1 MEHQRRIQVD
11 WDKTFSWKVCIYTIA
26 VMATSMYG
34 VLVCHRKYRG
44 HTTRSELY
52 GYRNGNKIEAL
63 ELCMVPAGEEHT
75 IGPRQVNY
83 YSS

>member
-1 MEHQRRIQVD
+1 MKIVISFLH
-11 WDKTFSWKVCIYTIA
+11 
-26 VMATSMYG
+26 
-34 VLVCHRKYRG
+34 HRKYRG

-75 IGPRQVNY
+75 IGPRQVRHIKLTNY
-83 YSS
+83 HTFVNISSARNH